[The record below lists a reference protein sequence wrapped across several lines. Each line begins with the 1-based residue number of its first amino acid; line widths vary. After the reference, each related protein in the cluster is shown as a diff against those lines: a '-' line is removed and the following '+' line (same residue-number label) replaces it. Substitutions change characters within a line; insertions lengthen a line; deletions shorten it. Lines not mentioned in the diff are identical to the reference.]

1 MQVWLK
7 SLSILNPDKQF
18 LIQPKNTSLH
28 NFKSSVIALCHKR
41 RRWGNIERC
50 STQTVKE
57 QMNTFSSKKA
67 IAIFAQK
74 QDHPRMNV
82 APDQIVILGKVSRKK
97 IAVFL
102 DFVQIA
108 SPPPPPPNLDNLYH
122 FFNAKSVDSCDS
134 QNDSLS
140 EILLNQRQNTCFEGH
155 VYNLKNSLKFKLLAF
170 WKKEAPCIDQY
181 TPPSVIIGLLL

>member
-28 NFKSSVIALCHKR
+28 NFKSIVIALCHKR

-82 APDQIVILGKVSRKK
+82 ALDQIVILGKVSRKK

-122 FFNAKSVDSCDS
+122 FFNAKNV
-134 QNDSLS
+134 
-140 EILLNQRQNTCFEGH
+140 T
-155 VYNLKNSLKFKLLAF
+155 
-170 WKKEAPCIDQY
+170 
-181 TPPSVIIGLLL
+181 T